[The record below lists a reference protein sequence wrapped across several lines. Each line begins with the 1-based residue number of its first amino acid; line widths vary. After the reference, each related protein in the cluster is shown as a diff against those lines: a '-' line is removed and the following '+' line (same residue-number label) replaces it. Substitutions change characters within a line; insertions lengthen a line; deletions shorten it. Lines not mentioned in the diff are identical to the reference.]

1 MKTVILSFFRN
12 KNKYLIFMSLFVI
25 SFIMILVLISTKEY
39 YQYVLDSGIGS
50 KIENRKLLV
59 LNNEYFPEALDTNDY
74 IKEYY
79 PNTNIN
85 SVFNN
90 EKLLLSYLTEDEL
103 KLTSGKYISNTNEII
118 VPKKLESYLNNNI
131 NIKVDNQEYT
141 LKVVGISDIDNIIV
155 SKNFLN
161 QLIESF
167 NLEIEYYNIISN
179 NYNDIEKIIDLF
191 NQNGYVSFLASDEG
205 LSEYNELSKFIDMLY
220 MFIYILII
228 FDFIF
233 IIYIIKNI
241 INNEKKEMAIFKAI
255 GFSNL
260 RINFIIISRILLM
273 VIISS
278 LLSLLLFIIILNVI
292 VGILNAD
299 YIQYTLKYQYMS
311 NYIIFILLVI
321 SLVLLNIIYVFFNIK
336 KVDVIKNLMED

>member
-1 MKTVILSFFRN
+1 
-12 KNKYLIFMSLFVI
+12 MSLFVI

-141 LKVVGISDIDNIIV
+141 LKVVGISDIDNIVV

-278 LLSLLLFIIILNVI
+278 LLSLLLFIIILNII

>member
-1 MKTVILSFFRN
+1 MKTVILSSFRN

-25 SFIMILVLISTKEY
+25 SFIMILVLISTQEY

>member
-1 MKTVILSFFRN
+1 MKTVILSSFRN

-141 LKVVGISDIDNIIV
+141 LKVVGISDIDNIVV

>member
-141 LKVVGISDIDNIIV
+141 LKVVGISDIDNIVV

-278 LLSLLLFIIILNVI
+278 LLSLLLFIIILNII

>member
-1 MKTVILSFFRN
+1 MKTVILSSFRN

-141 LKVVGISDIDNIIV
+141 LKVVGISDIDNIVV

-278 LLSLLLFIIILNVI
+278 LLSLLLFIIILNII

>member
-1 MKTVILSFFRN
+1 MKTVILSSFRN

-141 LKVVGISDIDNIIV
+141 LKVVGISDIDNIVV

-278 LLSLLLFIIILNVI
+278 LLSLLLFIIILKII

>member
-1 MKTVILSFFRN
+1 MKTVILSSFRN

-278 LLSLLLFIIILNVI
+278 LLSLLLFIIILNII

>member
-1 MKTVILSFFRN
+1 MKTVILSSFRN
-12 KNKYLIFMSLFVI
+12 KNKYLIFTSLFVI

-59 LNNEYFPEALDTNDY
+59 LNNEYFPEMLDANDY

-118 VPKKLESYLNNNI
+118 APKKLESYLNNNI

-260 RINFIIISRILLM
+260 RIDFIIISRILLM
-273 VIISS
+273 VIMSS
-278 LLSLLLFIIILNVI
+278 FLSLLLFIIILNII

>member
-1 MKTVILSFFRN
+1 MKTVILSSFRN

-59 LNNEYFPEALDTNDY
+59 LNNEYFPEVLDTNDY

-141 LKVVGISDIDNIIV
+141 LKVVGISDIDNIVV

-278 LLSLLLFIIILNVI
+278 LLSLLLFIIILNII

-311 NYIIFILLVI
+311 NYIIFVLLVI

>member
-1 MKTVILSFFRN
+1 MKTVILSSFRN

-25 SFIMILVLISTKEY
+25 SFIMILVLISTQEY

-131 NIKVDNQEYT
+131 K
-141 LKVVGISDIDNIIV
+141 S
-155 SKNFLN
+155 
-161 QLIESF
+161 
-167 NLEIEYYNIISN
+167 
-179 NYNDIEKIIDLF
+179 
-191 NQNGYVSFLASDEG
+191 
-205 LSEYNELSKFIDMLY
+205 
-220 MFIYILII
+220 
-228 FDFIF
+228 
-233 IIYIIKNI
+233 
-241 INNEKKEMAIFKAI
+241 
-255 GFSNL
+255 
-260 RINFIIISRILLM
+260 
-273 VIISS
+273 
-278 LLSLLLFIIILNVI
+278 
-292 VGILNAD
+292 
-299 YIQYTLKYQYMS
+299 
-311 NYIIFILLVI
+311 
-321 SLVLLNIIYVFFNIK
+321 
-336 KVDVIKNLMED
+336 

>member
-1 MKTVILSFFRN
+1 MKTVILSSFRN

-39 YQYVLDSGIGS
+39 YQYVLDSGISS

-59 LNNEYFPEALDTNDY
+59 LNNEYFPEVLDTNDY

-141 LKVVGISDIDNIIV
+141 LKVVGISDIDNIVV

-278 LLSLLLFIIILNVI
+278 LLSLLLFIIILNII

-311 NYIIFILLVI
+311 NYIVFILLVI

>member
-1 MKTVILSFFRN
+1 MKTVILSSFRN

-25 SFIMILVLISTKEY
+25 SFLMILVLISTKEY
-39 YQYVLDSGIGS
+39 YQYVLDSGIGT

-59 LNNEYFPEALDTNDY
+59 LNNEDFPEVLDTNNY

-90 EKLLLSYLTEDEL
+90 EKLLLSYLTKDEL
-103 KLTSGKYISNTNEII
+103 KLTNGKYISNTNEII

-141 LKVVGISDIDNIIV
+141 LKVVGISDIDNIVV

-167 NLEIEYYNIISN
+167 NLEIEYYNIISS

-191 NQNGYVSFLASDEG
+191 DQSGYISFLASDEG
-205 LSEYNELSKFIDMLY
+205 LSEYDELSKFIDMLY
-220 MFIYILII
+220 MFIYTLII

-255 GFSNL
+255 GFRNL
-260 RINFIIISRILLM
+260 RINFIIISRIILM
-273 VIISS
+273 VIMSS
-278 LLSLLLFIIILNVI
+278 FLSLLLFIIILNMI
-292 VGILNAD
+292 NDILNAD

-321 SLVLLNIIYVFFNIK
+321 SLVLLNIIYVFFSIK
-336 KVDVIKNLMED
+336 KVDVVKNLIED

>member
-1 MKTVILSFFRN
+1 MKTVILSSFRN

-25 SFIMILVLISTKEY
+25 SFIMILVLISTQEY

-278 LLSLLLFIIILNVI
+278 LLSLLLFIIILNII